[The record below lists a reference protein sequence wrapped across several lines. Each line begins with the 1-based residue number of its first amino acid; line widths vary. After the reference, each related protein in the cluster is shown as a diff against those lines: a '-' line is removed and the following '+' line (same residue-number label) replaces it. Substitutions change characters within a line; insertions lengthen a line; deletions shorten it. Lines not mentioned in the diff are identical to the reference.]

1 MNLADLEILDYAAL
15 KQQLCRLADSP
26 CGVLW
31 VERLLPFGS
40 RPEIIREY
48 DILKEYLH
56 LLDQGL
62 SFNFKGLTRPEAIFD
77 KLLIEDLILSPAE
90 ILEILN
96 QLNHIQSTRNLLHS
110 LDQEIPRLAAVGK
123 NLADLSDLFKFLQGK
138 ISAEGQLEDNAS
150 AGLKKI
156 RNELIRVRSRLTR
169 SLEQLLKRL
178 QSERTIQDDVITIRN
193 ERFVIPVRVE
203 SRKEIAGV
211 VHGTSSSGATL
222 FLEPLETLDLNN
234 EFVGLRDQEQ
244 EEIRKVLHHLTQ
256 CIRQRL
262 EELRSAVEQ
271 LGYLDLIGAK
281 ARFAR
286 RFQAVI
292 PEINEKGLL
301 RIDNGRHP
309 ILEMTLK
316 DTSSRV
322 VPITVNLD
330 SSNRIL
336 VISGPNTGGK
346 SVALKTVGLLTLMA
360 LSAIPVP
367 ASSASICVFKQVCA
381 DIGDRQSISESLSTF
396 SSHLLNIR
404 GILEQ
409 VCAPA
414 LVLLDELGT
423 GTDPAEGS
431 ALGVAIVERLRENG
445 VTTIVTTHHNGV
457 KMYAAMTSGV
467 SNACMEFDPKTLRPT
482 YHLIQGVPGNSSGI
496 DIADNLGLD
505 PSLVAHARRLIS
517 NQERQITQYSQHL
530 LEEISRSSKI
540 GLSLQKER
548 EQLAIAKKAFE
559 AEHRQ
564 IEEQQRRELEMI
576 KEKAIAQFEKETRK
590 LLDDIQDKYVAVR
603 ARRELENKSSK
614 LRRNLESTLETYHE
628 PRPAASEVHTATLLA
643 ETSMSFQAGDK
654 VRVARYGQ
662 QGVVLAAA
670 GNAKWEVVMG
680 NFKCLLD
687 SSEME
692 ILESSSESMTKQPVV
707 DPQIRLN
714 LQSSEMCSN
723 EINVIGCSVD
733 EAIQRVDK
741 FLDNA
746 FLSSIPEVRL
756 IHGSGMGVLRRALS
770 EWLPHQAYV
779 NEIHPATASQGGTGV
794 TIVTL
799 KI

>member
-1 MNLADLEILDYAAL
+1 M
-15 KQQLCRLADSP
+15 
-26 CGVLW
+26 
-31 VERLLPFGS
+31 
-40 RPEIIREY
+40 
-48 DILKEYLH
+48 
-56 LLDQGL
+56 
-62 SFNFKGLTRPEAIFD
+62 
-77 KLLIEDLILSPAE
+77 
-90 ILEILN
+90 
-96 QLNHIQSTRNLLHS
+96 
-110 LDQEIPRLAAVGK
+110 
-123 NLADLSDLFKFLQGK
+123 SDLFNSLQGK
-138 ISAEGQLEDNAS
+138 ISAEGHLEDNAS

-156 RNELIRVRSRLTR
+156 RNEMIRVRNRLYR
-169 SLEQLLKRL
+169 SLEGMLKRL
-178 QSERTIQDDVITIRN
+178 QSEHTIQDDVITIRN

-271 LGYLDLIGAK
+271 LGYLDFVSAK
-281 ARFAR
+281 ARFSR

-292 PEINEKGLL
+292 PAINEEGVL

-309 ILEMTLK
+309 ILEMALK
-316 DTSSRV
+316 DTSNRV

-346 SVALKTVGLLTLMA
+346 TVALKTVGLLTLMA

-367 ASSASICVFKQVCA
+367 ATTANICVLKQVFA
-381 DIGDRQSISESLSTF
+381 DIGDRQSISENLSTF

-404 GILEQ
+404 GILKQ

-445 VTTIVTTHHNGV
+445 VITIVTTHHNGL
-457 KMYAAMTSGV
+457 KMYAATTSGV

-482 YHLIQGVPGNSSGI
+482 YHLIQGIPGNSSGI
-496 DIADNLGLD
+496 DIAENLGLD
-505 PSLVAHARRLIS
+505 PSLIAHARRLIS
-517 NQERQITQYSQHL
+517 DKERQIAQYAQHL
-530 LEEISRSSKI
+530 MEEMNRSSRI
-540 GLSLQKER
+540 GSSLQKER
-548 EQLAIAKKAFE
+548 DQLEIAKKTLE
-559 AEHRQ
+559 AEHRE
-564 IEEQQRRELEMI
+564 IEEQRRRELEMI
-576 KEKAIAQFEKETRK
+576 KERAVAQFEKEARK
-590 LLDDIQDKYVAVR
+590 LLVDIQDKYLAVR

-614 LRRNLESTLETYHE
+614 VRRNLESELESCHE
-628 PRPAASEVHTATLLA
+628 PRPSAPGSRTTTLLA
-643 ETSMSFQAGDK
+643 ETTMSIQAGDK

-670 GNAKWEVVMG
+670 GNAKWEVVIG

-687 SSEME
+687 PSEME
-692 ILESSSESMTKQPVV
+692 LLESSNKSSTRQPVA
-707 DPQIRLN
+707 DPQVRLN
-714 LQSSEMCSN
+714 LQSPELSSN
-723 EINVIGCSVD
+723 EINVIGCTVD

-756 IHGSGMGVLRRALS
+756 NPRIRNGSPSAGIVGMAPSSALC
-770 EWLPHQAYV
+770 E
-779 NEIHPATASQGGTGV
+779 
-794 TIVTL
+794 
-799 KI
+799 